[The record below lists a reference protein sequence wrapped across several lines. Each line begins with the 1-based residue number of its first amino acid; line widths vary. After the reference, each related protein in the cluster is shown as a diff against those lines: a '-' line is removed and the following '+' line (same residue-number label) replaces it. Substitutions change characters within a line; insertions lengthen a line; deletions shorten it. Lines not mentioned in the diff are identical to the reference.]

1 MDSEGQDMS
10 LELYPYQIEAVERIA
25 RSDHPTYLADEM
37 GVGKTPTAI
46 AVAKKR
52 KARRLLILCP
62 SVAKLTWQKELRRWW
77 PEMPVVTINSPGDV
91 AKMRNEGAYIL
102 SYALLSQSRSGNFD
116 YTAAVREIPTMD
128 MSVLDEA
135 HALKNPKS
143 IRTRAVLITLKPVL
157 GWTLPM
163 SGTPTPNHQG
173 ELFMVLHA
181 LFPET
186 IRKTDG
192 RVMKLYEFEEAYCN
206 IAHKRYGNGPMIR
219 QITGSKNIDQLKAK
233 LRPYF
238 IRRTKKA
245 VLPDLPEMA
254 FDTYPVPVSMGYG
267 PETGQAAFDLGKL
280 SDDELLAKLR
290 QGGEHIMR
298 LRQQIGVAKLQGSIE
313 AITDMLEGC
322 QRKVLVFAH
331 HTSVI
336 DGLMTGLAD
345 CHPVRLDGRDGTG
358 TRQRSIETFLTD
370 DRCRVFIGQ
379 IQAAGTSI
387 TLIGPG
393 MECSDV
399 YFVEAD
405 FSPGNNVQAASRIH
419 RIGQHDGVQVW
430 FLTAHGTLDDRIQD
444 ILSRKARDFHEL
456 FG

>member
-1 MDSEGQDMS
+1 MS
-10 LELYPYQIEAVERIA
+10 LALYPYQVEAVERIA

-52 KARRLLILCP
+52 RVKRLLILCP
-62 SVAKLTWQKELRRWW
+62 SVAKLTWQKELQRWW
-77 PEMPVVTINSPGDV
+77 PEMPVITINSPANV
-91 AKMRNEGAYIL
+91 ATMRNEGAYIL

-116 YTAAVREIPTMD
+116 YTAAVREIPTFD
-128 MSVLDEA
+128 MSILDEA

-143 IRTRAVLITLKPVL
+143 IRTRAVLIILKPVL

-186 IRKTDG
+186 ICKTDG
-192 RVMKLYEFEEAYCN
+192 RVMKLYEFEEVYCD

-219 QITGSKNIDQLKAK
+219 QITGSKNIDQLKDK

-238 IRRTKKA
+238 IRRTKRQ

-254 FDTYPVPVSMGYG
+254 FDTYPVPVSSFVANGHW
-267 PETGQAAFDLGKL
+267 TDL
-280 SDDELLAKLR
+280 SDDALMARLR
-290 QGGEHIMR
+290 SSDEHIMR

-336 DGLMTGLAD
+336 DGLMRGLAD
-345 CHPVRLDGRDGTG
+345 YNPVRLDGRDGIAA
-358 TRQRSIETFLTD
+358 RQKSIETFLSD
-370 DRCRVFIGQ
+370 DRCRVFVGQ
-379 IQAAGTSI
+379 TQAAGTSI